1 MSAIQFT
8 IGEHTYTGTITTI
21 DEEKEVQYFINLGQ
35 NLQFTIHI
43 SEDSCWESNN
53 PAIDP
58 LIVRTAGDYIE
69 NMEDLSDVL
78 TKLDPL
84 H

>member
-8 IGEHTYTGTITTI
+8 IGEHPYTGTISTI
-21 DEEKEVQYFINLGQ
+21 DEKKEIQYFINLGQ

-43 SEDSCWESNN
+43 SDDAICESNN

-58 LIVRTAGDYIE
+58 LIVRAAGDYIE
-69 NMEDLSDVL
+69 NMEDLTDVL
-78 TKLDPL
+78 TELNPL